1 MCSGEMIMAIS
12 SYSTVTDKFA
22 NLTKIPDENMN
33 EKNRT
38 QKYSGKIG
46 LSVDG
51 VGKYSVTHKDITNIL
66 AGDSQSFL
74 KRSLW
79 EFIRDLFPMYHI
91 KEAKQAIIN
100 FVTEPGDKVEM
111 FNRIKSLANEDQQW
125 RFNATTEFTVDENKD
140 IIVSRVFKI
149 NINSKDNHND
159 VEENTMHSVFSED
172 LSLDIYKHNI
182 HFDEKAFQSGML
194 KIQFPNDN
202 EKLSVYLKNKIPFEN
217 ITIDLSAL
225 EKEALASLK
234 YCNFKKVTFT
244 GAISYENLNGSVFEN
259 CFFEDCIFENVSLV
273 SSRRRVKPN
282 NEIPIYGVF
291 KGCFL
296 SHCDINNFNID
307 TSKIYSVNQ
316 DSDVGKPVGA
326 YLFMQS
332 FVYECTLVN
341 GVCKNASVIASSL
354 LCCKIAKL
362 NGAEMDFIGTS
373 FYHDYRRDY
382 KYDNHFYYCDFSSS
396 DMTCKR
402 NGIRK
407 DLLDFDPREYF
418 KKDGGKLNLDKRIS
432 DFIYINIFPNM
443 SEHHYI
449 NDKDVGGDIEKY
461 LKLSNCNLLKTC
473 LGESINGIKLDDC
486 AIDPSTTWLSGNLA
500 ANTQIRIPVYMDM
513 KGAIA
518 ENGISDFMENLM
530 EINSWVEEFNNYG
543 KDAKSY
549 YQKELL
555 YLQSLLVKL
564 GSFNLDNEGK
574 KYQLNDEA
582 IQYIILNVLYNI
594 EKDIA
599 NEIDI
604 DKVNFMHNLY
614 TGFFWQ
620 FHYNEREYLKIN
632 RSGIS
637 NSKTFHFHFNFNDL
651 RALYSSYNKNHKNDN
666 LYDFDSFDKMQ
677 KIFLALNVF
686 KERTEINYRDYRK
699 VSKYVDDKVD
709 LFSGIERY
717 LLGVIEKNNS
727 YNEENYGNKKDKYA
741 KLIYERNYLVATKD
755 QLINESFELNN
766 KDNKDKK
773 DVARINEIN
782 EILKT
787 IDGKLPNIS
796 DEILHLKDETERLE
810 EEYQQENTLNDVVQ
824 NIRRWLKENENMVK
838 AIKKIDTNN
847 MANK

>member
-1 MCSGEMIMAIS
+1 MAIS

-22 NLTKIPDENMN
+22 NLTKMPDENMN

-259 CFFEDCIFENVSLV
+259 CFFEGCIFENVSLV

-332 FVYECTLVN
+332 FVYECTLLN

-373 FYHDYRRDY
+373 FYHDYRREY

-473 LGESINGIKLDDC
+473 LGESINGIEFYDC

-530 EINSWVEEFNNYG
+530 EINSWVEEFNNYS
-543 KDAKSY
+543 KDAKSH

-555 YLQSLLVKL
+555 YLKSLLVKL
-564 GSFNLDNEGK
+564 GSFNLDDEGK

-582 IQYIILNVLYNI
+582 IQYIILNVLHNI

-651 RALYSSYNKNHKNDN
+651 RALYSSYDKNHKNDN
-666 LYDFDSFDKMQ
+666 FYDFDSFDKMQ
-677 KIFLALNVF
+677 KIFLALNEF
-686 KERTEINYRDYRK
+686 KDRSKINYRDYRE
-699 VSKYVDDKVD
+699 VSEYIIDKID
-709 LFSGIERY
+709 LFSSIEQY
-717 LLGVIEKNNS
+717 LQTVIEKNNS
-727 YNEENYGNKKDKYA
+727 YNKENYGDKKDKYA
-741 KLIYERNYLVATKD
+741 NLMVEINDLVDTKD
-755 QLINESFELNN
+755 QLTKEDFYLNN

-773 DVARINEIN
+773 DVDRINEIKR
-782 EILKT
+782 IIKI
-787 IDGKLPNIS
+787 IDGKIPNIS
-796 DEILHLKDETERLE
+796 KEILYLKDETERLE
-810 EEYQQENTLNDVVQ
+810 KEYQQENTLNDVVQ
-824 NIRRWLKENENMVK
+824 NIRRWLKENQNMVK
-838 AIKKIDTNN
+838 AIKKTDTE
-847 MANK
+847 

>member
-1 MCSGEMIMAIS
+1 M
-12 SYSTVTDKFA
+12 
-22 NLTKIPDENMN
+22 
-33 EKNRT
+33 
-38 QKYSGKIG
+38 
-46 LSVDG
+46 SVDG

-373 FYHDYRRDY
+373 FYHDYRREY

-604 DKVNFMHNLY
+604 DKVNFMHNL
-614 TGFFWQ
+614 
-620 FHYNEREYLKIN
+620 
-632 RSGIS
+632 
-637 NSKTFHFHFNFNDL
+637 
-651 RALYSSYNKNHKNDN
+651 
-666 LYDFDSFDKMQ
+666 
-677 KIFLALNVF
+677 
-686 KERTEINYRDYRK
+686 
-699 VSKYVDDKVD
+699 
-709 LFSGIERY
+709 
-717 LLGVIEKNNS
+717 
-727 YNEENYGNKKDKYA
+727 
-741 KLIYERNYLVATKD
+741 
-755 QLINESFELNN
+755 
-766 KDNKDKK
+766 
-773 DVARINEIN
+773 
-782 EILKT
+782 
-787 IDGKLPNIS
+787 
-796 DEILHLKDETERLE
+796 
-810 EEYQQENTLNDVVQ
+810 
-824 NIRRWLKENENMVK
+824 
-838 AIKKIDTNN
+838 
-847 MANK
+847 

>member
-1 MCSGEMIMAIS
+1 MAIS

-22 NLTKIPDENMN
+22 NLTKMPDENMN

-140 IIVSRVFKI
+140 IIVSRVFNI
-149 NINSKDNHND
+149 NINAQDHHND
-159 VEENTMHSVFSED
+159 AEKNIMRSLFSEE
-172 LSLDIYKHNI
+172 LSLDIYKHDI
-182 HFDEKAFQSGML
+182 HFDQKAFQSGML
-194 KIQFPNDN
+194 KMQFPNDN

-234 YCNFKKVTFT
+234 YCNFKKVIFT
-244 GAISYENLNGSVFEN
+244 GNISYENLNGSVFGN

-273 SSRRRVKPN
+273 SSRYRVKPN

-291 KGCFL
+291 KECFL
-296 SHCDINNFNID
+296 YRCEIKNFNID

-316 DSDVGKPVGA
+316 DPNVGKLVGA

-332 FVYECTLVN
+332 FVNECTLQD
-341 GVCKNASVIASSL
+341 GVCKNASVIASSM

-373 FYHDYRRDY
+373 FYHKYRCQY
-382 KYDNHFYYCDFSSS
+382 IYDNHFYNCDFSSS
-396 DMTCKR
+396 DMTYKR
-402 NGIRK
+402 NGIRE

-473 LGESINGIKLDDC
+473 LGESINGIEFYDC

-513 KGAIA
+513 KGAVA
-518 ENGISDFMENLM
+518 ENGISDFMENLI
-530 EINSWVEEFNNYG
+530 EINSWVEEFNNYS
-543 KDAKSY
+543 KDAKSH

-555 YLQSLLVKL
+555 YLKSLLVKL
-564 GSFNLDNEGK
+564 GSFNHDDEGK

-666 LYDFDSFDKMQ
+666 IYDFDSFDKMQ

-773 DVARINEIN
+773 DVARINEIK

>member
-1 MCSGEMIMAIS
+1 MAIS

-332 FVYECTLVN
+332 FVYECTLLN

-373 FYHDYRRDY
+373 FYHDYRREY

-651 RALYSSYNKNHKNDN
+651 RALYSSYNKNHK
-666 LYDFDSFDKMQ
+666 MI
-677 KIFLALNVF
+677 IFMILIVLI
-686 KERTEINYRDYRK
+686 KCK
-699 VSKYVDDKVD
+699 
-709 LFSGIERY
+709 RY
-717 LLGVIEKNNS
+717 
-727 YNEENYGNKKDKYA
+727 
-741 KLIYERNYLVATKD
+741 
-755 QLINESFELNN
+755 F
-766 KDNKDKK
+766 
-773 DVARINEIN
+773 
-782 EILKT
+782 
-787 IDGKLPNIS
+787 
-796 DEILHLKDETERLE
+796 
-810 EEYQQENTLNDVVQ
+810 
-824 NIRRWLKENENMVK
+824 
-838 AIKKIDTNN
+838 
-847 MANK
+847 

>member
-1 MCSGEMIMAIS
+1 MAIS

-22 NLTKIPDENMN
+22 NLTKMPDENMN

-91 KEAKQAIIN
+91 KEAKQSIIN

-111 FNRIKSLANEDQQW
+111 FNRIKSLAAQDQQW

-149 NINSKDNHND
+149 NIDSQEHHHDTEK
-159 VEENTMHSVFSED
+159 NTMRSLFSEE
-172 LSLDIYKHNI
+172 LSLNIYKQNI
-182 HFDEKAFQSGML
+182 HFDEKVFQSGML

-202 EKLSVYLKNKIPFEN
+202 EKLSVYLKNKISFED

-225 EKEALASLK
+225 EKEVLASLK
-234 YCNFKKVTFT
+234 YCNFKNVTFT
-244 GAISYENLNGSVFEN
+244 GDISYENLNGSVFEN
-259 CFFEDCIFENVSLV
+259 CFFEDCKFENVSLV

-291 KGCFL
+291 KECFL
-296 SHCDINNFNID
+296 YQCEIKKFNID

-316 DSDVGKPVGA
+316 DPDVGKPVGA

-332 FVYECTLVN
+332 FVYECTLLN

-373 FYHDYRRDY
+373 FYHDYRREY

-473 LGESINGIKLDDC
+473 LGESINGIEFYDC

-530 EINSWVEEFNNYG
+530 EINSWVEEFNNYS
-543 KDAKSY
+543 KDAKSH

-555 YLQSLLVKL
+555 YLKSLLVKL
-564 GSFNLDNEGK
+564 GSFNLDDEGK

-582 IQYIILNVLYNI
+582 IQYIILNVLHNI

-651 RALYSSYNKNHKNDN
+651 RALYSSYDKNHKNDN
-666 LYDFDSFDKMQ
+666 FYDFDSFDKMQ
-677 KIFLALNVF
+677 KIFLALNEF

-773 DVARINEIN
+773 DVARINEIK

-824 NIRRWLKENENMVK
+824 NIRRWLKENESMVK

>member
-1 MCSGEMIMAIS
+1 MAIS

-22 NLTKIPDENMN
+22 NLTKMPDENMN

-91 KEAKQAIIN
+91 KEAKQAIIS

-244 GAISYENLNGSVFEN
+244 GAISYDNLNGSVFEN

-332 FVYECTLVN
+332 FVYECTLLN

-373 FYHDYRRDY
+373 FYHDYRREY

-418 KKDGGKLNLDKRIS
+418 KNDGGKLNLDKRIS

-473 LGESINGIKLDDC
+473 LGESINGIEFYDC

-518 ENGISDFMENLM
+518 ENGISDFMGNLM
-530 EINSWVEEFNNYG
+530 EINSWVEEFNNYS
-543 KDAKSY
+543 KDAKSH

-555 YLQSLLVKL
+555 YLKSLLVKL
-564 GSFNLDNEGK
+564 GSFNLDDEGK

-582 IQYIILNVLYNI
+582 IQYIILNVLHNI

-651 RALYSSYNKNHKNDN
+651 RALYSSYDKNHKNN
-666 LYDFDSFDKMQ
+666 NFYDFDSFDKMQ
-677 KIFLALNVF
+677 KIFLALNEF
-686 KERTEINYRDYRK
+686 KDRSKINYRDYRE
-699 VSKYVDDKVD
+699 VSEYIIDKID
-709 LFSGIERY
+709 LFSSIEQY
-717 LLGVIEKNNS
+717 LQTVIEKNNS
-727 YNEENYGNKKDKYA
+727 YNKENYGDKKDKYA
-741 KLIYERNYLVATKD
+741 NLMVEINDLVDTKD
-755 QLINESFELNN
+755 QLTKEDFYLNN

-773 DVARINEIN
+773 DVDRINEIKR
-782 EILKT
+782 IIKI
-787 IDGKLPNIS
+787 IDGKIPNIS
-796 DEILHLKDETERLE
+796 KEILYLKDETERLE
-810 EEYQQENTLNDVVQ
+810 KEYQQENTLNDVVQ
-824 NIRRWLKENENMVK
+824 NIRRWLKENQNMVK
-838 AIKKIDTNN
+838 AINKTDTE
-847 MANK
+847 

>member
-1 MCSGEMIMAIS
+1 MIMAIS

-22 NLTKIPDENMN
+22 NLTKMPDENMN

-111 FNRIKSLANEDQQW
+111 FNRIKSLAAQDQQW

-149 NINSKDNHND
+149 NIDSQEHHHDTEK
-159 VEENTMHSVFSED
+159 NTMRSLFSEE
-172 LSLDIYKHNI
+172 LSLNIYKQNI

-202 EKLSVYLKNKIPFEN
+202 EKLSVYLKNKISFED

-225 EKEALASLK
+225 EKEVLASLK
-234 YCNFKKVTFT
+234 YCNFKNVTFT
-244 GAISYENLNGSVFEN
+244 GDISYENLNGSVFEN
-259 CFFEDCIFENVSLV
+259 CFFEDCKFENVSLV

-296 SHCDINNFNID
+296 YQCEIKKFNID

-316 DSDVGKPVGA
+316 EPDVGKPVGA

-332 FVYECTLVN
+332 FVYKCALQD

-373 FYHDYRRDY
+373 FYHDYRREY
-382 KYDNHFYYCDFSSS
+382 KYDNHFYMCDFSSS

-418 KKDGGKLNLDKRIS
+418 KKDGGKLNLDKHIS
-432 DFIYINIFPNM
+432 NFIYNDIFPNM
-443 SEHHYI
+443 SDCHYI
-449 NDKDVGGDIEKY
+449 NDKYVAGDIEKY

-686 KERTEINYRDYRK
+686 KERTEINYRDYRE

-709 LFSGIERY
+709 LFSSIEQY
-717 LLGVIEKNNS
+717 LRWVIEKNND
-727 YNEENYGNKKDKYA
+727 YNKENYGDIKDKYA
-741 KLIYERNYLVATKD
+741 KLIVERNDLVDTKD
-755 QLINESFELNN
+755 QLIKEDFYLNN

-773 DVARINEIN
+773 DAERINEIKG
-782 EILKT
+782 IIKI
-787 IDGKLPNIS
+787 IDGKIPNIS
-796 DEILHLKDETERLE
+796 KEILHLKDETERLE
-810 EEYQQENTLNDVVQ
+810 KEYQQENTLNDVVQ
-824 NIRRWLKENENMVK
+824 NIRTWLKENQNMVK
-838 AIKKIDTNN
+838 AIKKIDTE
-847 MANK
+847 

>member
-1 MCSGEMIMAIS
+1 M
-12 SYSTVTDKFA
+12 
-22 NLTKIPDENMN
+22 
-33 EKNRT
+33 
-38 QKYSGKIG
+38 
-46 LSVDG
+46 SVDG

-373 FYHDYRRDY
+373 FYHDYRREY

-651 RALYSSYNKNHKNDN
+651 RALYSSYNKNH
-666 LYDFDSFDKMQ
+666 
-677 KIFLALNVF
+677 
-686 KERTEINYRDYRK
+686 
-699 VSKYVDDKVD
+699 
-709 LFSGIERY
+709 
-717 LLGVIEKNNS
+717 
-727 YNEENYGNKKDKYA
+727 
-741 KLIYERNYLVATKD
+741 
-755 QLINESFELNN
+755 
-766 KDNKDKK
+766 
-773 DVARINEIN
+773 
-782 EILKT
+782 
-787 IDGKLPNIS
+787 
-796 DEILHLKDETERLE
+796 
-810 EEYQQENTLNDVVQ
+810 
-824 NIRRWLKENENMVK
+824 
-838 AIKKIDTNN
+838 
-847 MANK
+847 

>member
-1 MCSGEMIMAIS
+1 MSL
-12 SYSTVTDKFA
+12 D
-22 NLTKIPDENMN
+22 D
-33 EKNRT
+33 
-38 QKYSGKIG
+38 
-46 LSVDG
+46 

-79 EFIRDLFPMYHI
+79 EFILDLFPMSHI
-91 KEAKQAIIN
+91 KEAKQAIVD
-100 FVTEPGDKVEM
+100 FVTKTDDKVEM
-111 FNRIKSLANEDQQW
+111 FNRVKSLADQDQQW
-125 RFNATTEFTVDENKD
+125 RFNTTTEFTVDENKD
-140 IIVSRVFKI
+140 IIVSRVFNI
-149 NINSKDNHND
+149 NINTQDYHND
-159 VEENTMHSVFSED
+159 AEKNTMRSLFSEE
-172 LSLDIYKHNI
+172 LSLDIYKHDI
-182 HFDEKAFQSGML
+182 HFDQKAFQSGML

-244 GAISYENLNGSVFEN
+244 GAISYENLNGSVFGN

-273 SSRRRVKPN
+273 SSRYRVKPN

-291 KGCFL
+291 KECFL
-296 SHCDINNFNID
+296 YRCEIKNFNID

-316 DSDVGKPVGA
+316 DPNVGKPVGA

-332 FVYECTLVN
+332 FVYECTLLN
-341 GVCKNASVIASSL
+341 GVCKNASIIASSL

-373 FYHDYRRDY
+373 FYHKYRCEL
-382 KYDNHFYYCDFSSS
+382 KYDNHFYMCDFSSS

-418 KKDGGKLNLDKRIS
+418 KKDGGKLNLDKHIS
-432 DFIYINIFPNM
+432 NLIYVNLFPNM
-443 SEHHYI
+443 SGGRYI
-449 NDKDVGGDIEKY
+449 NDKYVADDIDKY

-500 ANTQIRIPVYMDM
+500 ANSQIRIPVYMDM

-530 EINSWVEEFNNYG
+530 EVNSWVEEFNNHG
-543 KDAKSY
+543 KNAISHY
-549 YQKELL
+549 EKELL

-564 GSFNLDNEGK
+564 GSFNLDDEGK
-574 KYQLNDEA
+574 KYQLNGEA

-620 FHYNEREYLKIN
+620 RPYDERNYLKIN
-632 RSGIS
+632 RSAIS
-637 NSKTFHFHFNFNDL
+637 NSARFHFHFNFNDL
-651 RALYSSYNKNHKNDN
+651 RDIYKDYNNNHEDDN
-666 LYDFDSFDKMQ
+666 FDKMQ
-677 KIFLALNVF
+677 KIFLALNEF
-686 KERTEINYRDYRK
+686 KERTEINYRDYRN

-709 LFSGIERY
+709 LFSSIEQY
-717 LLGVIEKNNS
+717 LRWIIEKNND
-727 YNEENYGNKKDKYA
+727 YNKENYGDIKDKYA
-741 KLIYERNYLVATKD
+741 KLMVERNDLVDTKD
-755 QLINESFELNN
+755 QLIKEVFYLNN

-773 DVARINEIN
+773 YADRINEIKG
-782 EILKT
+782 IIKT
-787 IDGKLPNIS
+787 IDEKVPNIS
-796 DEILHLKDETERLE
+796 KEILHLKDKTERLE
-810 EEYQQENTLNDVVQ
+810 KEYEQENTLNDVVQ
-824 NIRRWLKENENMVK
+824 NIRSWLKENQNMVK
-838 AIKKIDTNN
+838 AIKKIDTE
-847 MANK
+847 

>member
-1 MCSGEMIMAIS
+1 MIMAIS

-22 NLTKIPDENMN
+22 TLTKMPDENLN

-46 LSVDG
+46 LSLDD

-79 EFIRDLFPMYHI
+79 EFILDLFPMSHI
-91 KEAKQAIIN
+91 KEAKQAIVD
-100 FVTEPGDKVEM
+100 FVTKTDDKVEM
-111 FNRIKSLANEDQQW
+111 FNRVKSLADQDQQW
-125 RFNATTEFTVDENKD
+125 RFNTTTEFTVDENKD
-140 IIVSRVFKI
+140 IIVSRVFNI
-149 NINSKDNHND
+149 NINAQDYHND
-159 VEENTMHSVFSED
+159 AEKNTMRSLFSEE
-172 LSLDIYKHNI
+172 LSLDIYKHDI
-182 HFDEKAFQSGML
+182 HFDQKAFQSGML

-244 GAISYENLNGSVFEN
+244 GAISYENLNGSVFGN

-273 SSRRRVKPN
+273 SSRYRVKPN

-291 KGCFL
+291 KECFL
-296 SHCDINNFNID
+296 YRCEIKNFNID

-316 DSDVGKPVGA
+316 DPNVGKPVGA

-332 FVYECTLVN
+332 FVYECTLLN
-341 GVCKNASVIASSL
+341 GVCKNASIIASSL

-373 FYHDYRRDY
+373 FYHKYRCEL
-382 KYDNHFYYCDFSSS
+382 KYDNHFYMCDFSSS

-418 KKDGGKLNLDKRIS
+418 KKDGGKLNLDKHIS
-432 DFIYINIFPNM
+432 NLIYVNLFPNM
-443 SEHHYI
+443 SGGRYI
-449 NDKDVGGDIEKY
+449 NDKYVADDIDKY

-473 LGESINGIKLDDC
+473 FGESINGIKLDDC

-500 ANTQIRIPVYMDM
+500 ANSQIRIPVYMDM

-530 EINSWVEEFNNYG
+530 EVNSWVEEFNNHG
-543 KDAKSY
+543 KDAISHY
-549 YQKELL
+549 EKELL

-564 GSFNLDNEGK
+564 GSFNLDDEGK
-574 KYQLNDEA
+574 KYQLNGEA

-620 FHYNEREYLKIN
+620 RPYDERNYLKIN
-632 RSGIS
+632 RSAIS
-637 NSKTFHFHFNFNDL
+637 NSARFHFHFNFNDL
-651 RALYSSYNKNHKNDN
+651 RDIYKDYNNNHEDDN
-666 LYDFDSFDKMQ
+666 FDKMQ
-677 KIFLALNVF
+677 KIFLALNEF
-686 KERTEINYRDYRK
+686 KERTEINYRDYRN

-709 LFSGIERY
+709 LFSSIEQY
-717 LLGVIEKNNS
+717 LRWIIEKNND
-727 YNEENYGNKKDKYA
+727 YNKENYGDIKDKYA
-741 KLIYERNYLVATKD
+741 KLMVERNDLVDTKD
-755 QLINESFELNN
+755 QLIKEVFYLNN

-773 DVARINEIN
+773 YADRINEIKG
-782 EILKT
+782 IIKT
-787 IDGKLPNIS
+787 IDEKVPNIS
-796 DEILHLKDETERLE
+796 KEILHLKDKTERLE
-810 EEYQQENTLNDVVQ
+810 KEYEQENTLNDVVQ
-824 NIRRWLKENENMVK
+824 NIRSWLKENQNMVK
-838 AIKKIDTNN
+838 AIKKIDTE
-847 MANK
+847 

>member
-1 MCSGEMIMAIS
+1 MAIS
-12 SYSTVTDKFA
+12 SYNTVTDNFA
-22 NLTKIPDENMN
+22 KLTKMPDENLN
-33 EKNRT
+33 AKNRT
-38 QKYSGKIG
+38 QKYSGKID
-46 LSVDG
+46 LFLDDVD
-51 VGKYSVTHKDITNIL
+51 KYSVTHKDITNIL

-79 EFIRDLFPMYHI
+79 EFILDLFPMYHI
-91 KEAKQAIIN
+91 KEAKQAIID
-100 FVTEPGDKVEM
+100 FVTETGDKVDI
-111 FNRIKSLANEDQQW
+111 FNRIKSLADQDQQW
-125 RFNATTEFTVDENKD
+125 RFNTTTEFTVDENKD
-140 IIVSRVFKI
+140 IIVSRVFNI
-149 NINSKDNHND
+149 NINAQDHHND
-159 VEENTMHSVFSED
+159 AEKNIMRSLFSEE
-172 LSLDIYKHNI
+172 LSLDIYKHDI
-182 HFDEKAFQSGML
+182 HFDQKAFQSGML
-194 KIQFPNDN
+194 KMQFPNDN

-234 YCNFKKVTFT
+234 YCNFKKVIFT
-244 GAISYENLNGSVFEN
+244 GNISYENLNGSVFGN

-273 SSRRRVKPN
+273 SSRYRVKPN

-291 KGCFL
+291 KECFL
-296 SHCDINNFNID
+296 YRCEIKNFNID

-316 DSDVGKPVGA
+316 DPNVGKLVGA

-332 FVYECTLVN
+332 FVNECTLQD
-341 GVCKNASVIASSL
+341 GVCKNASVIASSM

-373 FYHDYRRDY
+373 FYHKYRCQY
-382 KYDNHFYYCDFSSS
+382 IYDNHFYNCDFSSS
-396 DMTCKR
+396 DMTYKR
-402 NGIRK
+402 NGIRE

-432 DFIYINIFPNM
+432 DLIYINIFPNM
-443 SEHHYI
+443 SDHHYI

-461 LKLSNCNLLKTC
+461 LKLSNCNLRQTC
-473 LGESINGIKLDDC
+473 LGESINGITLNDC
-486 AIDPSTTWLSGNLA
+486 AIDPSTTRLSVNIA
-500 ANTQIRIPVYMDM
+500 ANTQISIPAYMEM

-530 EINSWVEEFNNYG
+530 EINSWVEEFNKYG
-543 KDAKSY
+543 KDAINL
-549 YQKELL
+549 YQNELL
-555 YLQSLLVKL
+555 YLQSYLIKL
-564 GSFNLDNEGK
+564 GNFNLDDDGK
-574 KYQLNDEA
+574 KYKLNSEA
-582 IQYIILNVLYNI
+582 IQYIVYNVLHNI
-594 EKDIA
+594 ENDIA
-599 NEIDI
+599 NKIDL
-604 DKVNFMHNLY
+604 DKVNFMHELY

-620 FHYNEREYLKIN
+620 RPYDERNYLKIN
-632 RSGIS
+632 RSAIS
-637 NSKTFHFHFNFNDL
+637 NSERFHFHFNFNDL
-651 RALYSSYNKNHKNDN
+651 RDIYKGYNKNHEDDN
-666 LYDFDSFDKMQ
+666 VDSFDKMQ
-677 KIFLALNVF
+677 KIFLALNKF

-773 DVARINEIN
+773 DVARINEIK

>member
-1 MCSGEMIMAIS
+1 MAIS

-22 NLTKIPDENMN
+22 TLTKMPDENLN

-46 LSVDG
+46 LSLDD

-79 EFIRDLFPMYHI
+79 EFILDLFPMSHI
-91 KEAKQAIIN
+91 KEAKQAIVD
-100 FVTEPGDKVEM
+100 FVTKTDDKVEM
-111 FNRIKSLANEDQQW
+111 FNRVKSLADQDQQW
-125 RFNATTEFTVDENKD
+125 RFNTTTEFTVDENKD
-140 IIVSRVFKI
+140 IIVSRVFNI
-149 NINSKDNHND
+149 NINAQDYHND
-159 VEENTMHSVFSED
+159 AEKNTMRSLFSEE
-172 LSLDIYKHNI
+172 LSLDIYKHDI
-182 HFDEKAFQSGML
+182 HFDQKAFQSGML

-244 GAISYENLNGSVFEN
+244 GAISYENLNGSVFGN

-273 SSRRRVKPN
+273 SSRYRVKPN

-291 KGCFL
+291 KECFL
-296 SHCDINNFNID
+296 YRCEIKNFNID

-316 DSDVGKPVGA
+316 DPNVGKPVGA

-332 FVYECTLVN
+332 FVDECTLQD

-373 FYHDYRRDY
+373 FYHKYKCEL
-382 KYDNHFYYCDFSSS
+382 KYDNHFYNCDFSSS
-396 DMTCKR
+396 DMTYKR

-418 KKDGGKLNLDKRIS
+418 KKDGGKLNLDKHIS
-432 DFIYINIFPNM
+432 NLIYVNLFPNM
-443 SEHHYI
+443 SGGRYI
-449 NDKDVGGDIEKY
+449 NDKYVADDIDKY

-486 AIDPSTTWLSGNLA
+486 AIDHLTTWLSGNLA

-518 ENGISDFMENLM
+518 ENSISDFMKNLM

-543 KDAKSY
+543 KDAESH

-564 GSFNLDNEGK
+564 GRFNLDDEGK
-574 KYQLNDEA
+574 KYQLNGEA
-582 IQYIILNVLYNI
+582 IQYIILKVLYNI

-604 DKVNFMHNLY
+604 DKVNFMHKLY

-620 FHYNEREYLKIN
+620 RPYDQRNYLKIN
-632 RSGIS
+632 RSAIS
-637 NSKTFHFHFNFNDL
+637 NSKTFHFHFDFNDL
-651 RALYSSYNKNHKNDN
+651 RNIYKEYNKNHKD
-666 LYDFDSFDKMQ
+666 DSFDKMQ
-677 KIFLALNVF
+677 KIFLALNEF
-686 KERTEINYRDYRK
+686 KERTKINYRDYRK

-709 LFSGIERY
+709 LFSGIEQY
-717 LLGVIEKNNS
+717 LRWVIEKNND
-727 YNEENYGNKKDKYA
+727 YNKENYGDIKDKYA
-741 KLIYERNYLVATKD
+741 KLIVERNDLVDTKD
-755 QLINESFELNN
+755 QLIKEDFYLNN

-773 DVARINEIN
+773 DAERINEIKG
-782 EILKT
+782 IIKV
-787 IDGKLPNIS
+787 IDGKIPNIS
-796 DEILHLKDETERLE
+796 KEILHLKDETERLE
-810 EEYQQENTLNDVVQ
+810 KEYQQENTLNDVVQ
-824 NIRRWLKENENMVK
+824 NIRSWLKENENMVK
-838 AIKKIDTNN
+838 AIKKIDTE
-847 MANK
+847 

>member
-1 MCSGEMIMAIS
+1 MIMAIS

-22 NLTKIPDENMN
+22 TLTKMPDENLN

-46 LSVDG
+46 LSLDD

-79 EFIRDLFPMYHI
+79 EFILDLFPMSHI
-91 KEAKQAIIN
+91 KEAKQAIVD
-100 FVTEPGDKVEM
+100 FVTKTDDKVEM
-111 FNRIKSLANEDQQW
+111 FNRVKSLADQDQQW
-125 RFNATTEFTVDENKD
+125 RFNTTTEFTVDENKD
-140 IIVSRVFKI
+140 IIVSRVFNI
-149 NINSKDNHND
+149 NINAQDYHND
-159 VEENTMHSVFSED
+159 AEKNTMHSLFSEE
-172 LSLDIYKHNI
+172 LSLDIYKHDI
-182 HFDEKAFQSGML
+182 HFDQKAFQSGML

-244 GAISYENLNGSVFEN
+244 GAISYENLNGSVFGN

-273 SSRRRVKPN
+273 SSRYRVKPN

-291 KGCFL
+291 KECFL
-296 SHCDINNFNID
+296 YRCEIKNFNID

-316 DSDVGKPVGA
+316 DPNVGKPVGA

-332 FVYECTLVN
+332 FVDECTLQD

-373 FYHDYRRDY
+373 FYHKYKCEL
-382 KYDNHFYYCDFSSS
+382 KYDNHFYNCDFSSS
-396 DMTCKR
+396 DMTYKR

-418 KKDGGKLNLDKRIS
+418 KKDGGKLNLDKHIS
-432 DFIYINIFPNM
+432 NLIYVNLFPNM
-443 SEHHYI
+443 SGGRYI
-449 NDKDVGGDIEKY
+449 NDKYVADDIDKY

-486 AIDPSTTWLSGNLA
+486 AIDHLTTWLSGNLA

-518 ENGISDFMENLM
+518 ENGISDFMKNLM
-530 EINSWVEEFNNYG
+530 EINSWVEEFNNHG
-543 KDAKSY
+543 KDAESH

-564 GSFNLDNEGK
+564 GRFNLDDEGK
-574 KYQLNDEA
+574 KYQLNGEA
-582 IQYIILNVLYNI
+582 IQYIILKVLYNI

-604 DKVNFMHNLY
+604 DKVNFMHKLY

-620 FHYNEREYLKIN
+620 RPYDQRNYLKIN
-632 RSGIS
+632 RSAIS
-637 NSKTFHFHFNFNDL
+637 NSKTFHFHFDFNDL
-651 RALYSSYNKNHKNDN
+651 RNIYKEYNKNHKD
-666 LYDFDSFDKMQ
+666 DSFDKMQ
-677 KIFLALNVF
+677 KIFLALNEF
-686 KERTEINYRDYRK
+686 KERTKINYRDYRK

-709 LFSGIERY
+709 LFSGIEQY
-717 LLGVIEKNNS
+717 LREVIEKNNS
-727 YNEENYGNKKDKYA
+727 YNKENYTAKKQKEADLFMLRNNLVKTKA
-741 KLIYERNYLVATKD
+741 KLSE
-755 QLINESFELNN
+755 ESCMLN
-766 KDNKDKK
+766 KEDKK
-773 DVARINEIN
+773 DAAKIRKINETLNKIDD
-782 EILKT
+782 EIAT
-787 IDGKLPNIS
+787 IDK
-796 DEILHLKDETERLE
+796 EIVKLKDETERLE
-810 EEYQQENTLNDVVQ
+810 KEYEQENTLNDVVQ
-824 NIRRWLKENENMVK
+824 NIRSWLKENQNMVK
-838 AIKKIDTNN
+838 AIKKIDTE
-847 MANK
+847 

>member
-1 MCSGEMIMAIS
+1 MAIS

-22 NLTKIPDENMN
+22 NLTKMPDENMN

-91 KEAKQAIIN
+91 KEAKQSIIN

-111 FNRIKSLANEDQQW
+111 FNRIKSLAAQDQQW

-149 NINSKDNHND
+149 NIDSQEHHHDTEK
-159 VEENTMHSVFSED
+159 NTMRSLFSEE
-172 LSLDIYKHNI
+172 LSLNIYKQNI
-182 HFDEKAFQSGML
+182 HFDEKVFQSGML

-202 EKLSVYLKNKIPFEN
+202 EKLSVYLKNKISFED

-225 EKEALASLK
+225 EKEVLASLK
-234 YCNFKKVTFT
+234 YCNFKNVTFT
-244 GAISYENLNGSVFEN
+244 GDISYENLNGSVFEN
-259 CFFEDCIFENVSLV
+259 CFFEDCKFENVSLV

-291 KGCFL
+291 KECFL
-296 SHCDINNFNID
+296 YQCEIKKFNID

-316 DSDVGKPVGA
+316 DPDVGKPVGA

-332 FVYECTLVN
+332 FVYKCALQD

-362 NGAEMDFIGTS
+362 NDAEMDFIGTS
-373 FYHDYRRDY
+373 FYHDYRREY
-382 KYDNHFYYCDFSSS
+382 KYDNHFYMCDFSSS

-418 KKDGGKLNLDKRIS
+418 KKDGGKLNLDKHIS
-432 DFIYINIFPNM
+432 NFIYNDIFPNM
-443 SEHHYI
+443 SDCHYI
-449 NDKDVGGDIEKY
+449 NDKYVAGDIEKY

-773 DVARINEIN
+773 DVARINEIK

>member
-1 MCSGEMIMAIS
+1 MML
-12 SYSTVTDKFA
+12 K
-22 NLTKIPDENMN
+22 
-33 EKNRT
+33 KNT
-38 QKYSGKIG
+38 M
-46 LSVDG
+46 
-51 VGKYSVTHKDITNIL
+51 
-66 AGDSQSFL
+66 
-74 KRSLW
+74 RSL
-79 EFIRDLFPMYHI
+79 
-91 KEAKQAIIN
+91 
-100 FVTEPGDKVEM
+100 
-111 FNRIKSLANEDQQW
+111 
-125 RFNATTEFTVDENKD
+125 
-140 IIVSRVFKI
+140 
-149 NINSKDNHND
+149 
-159 VEENTMHSVFSED
+159 FSEE
-172 LSLDIYKHNI
+172 LSLDIYKHDI
-182 HFDEKAFQSGML
+182 HFDQKAFQSGML

-244 GAISYENLNGSVFEN
+244 GAISYENLNGSVFGN

-273 SSRRRVKPN
+273 SSRYRVKPN

-291 KGCFL
+291 KECFL
-296 SHCDINNFNID
+296 YRCEIKNFNID

-316 DSDVGKPVGA
+316 DPNVGKPVGA

-332 FVYECTLVN
+332 FVYECTLLN
-341 GVCKNASVIASSL
+341 GVCKNASIIASSL

-373 FYHDYRRDY
+373 FYHKYRCEL
-382 KYDNHFYYCDFSSS
+382 KYDNHFYMCDFSSS

-418 KKDGGKLNLDKRIS
+418 KKDGGKLNLDKHIS
-432 DFIYINIFPNM
+432 NLIYVNLFPNM
-443 SEHHYI
+443 SGGRYI
-449 NDKDVGGDIEKY
+449 NDKYVADDIDKY

-500 ANTQIRIPVYMDM
+500 ANSQIRIPVYMDM

-530 EINSWVEEFNNYG
+530 EVNSWVEEFNNHG
-543 KDAKSY
+543 KDAISHY
-549 YQKELL
+549 EKELL

-564 GSFNLDNEGK
+564 GSFNLDDEGK
-574 KYQLNDEA
+574 KYQLNGEA

-620 FHYNEREYLKIN
+620 RPYDERNYLKIN
-632 RSGIS
+632 RSAIS
-637 NSKTFHFHFNFNDL
+637 NSARFHFHFNFNDL
-651 RALYSSYNKNHKNDN
+651 RDIYKDYNNNHEDDN
-666 LYDFDSFDKMQ
+666 FDKMQ
-677 KIFLALNVF
+677 KIFLALNEF
-686 KERTEINYRDYRK
+686 KERTEINYRDYRN

-709 LFSGIERY
+709 LFSSIEQY
-717 LLGVIEKNNS
+717 LRWIIEKNND
-727 YNEENYGNKKDKYA
+727 YNKENYGDIKDKYA
-741 KLIYERNYLVATKD
+741 KLMVERNDLVDTKD
-755 QLINESFELNN
+755 QLIKEVFYLNN
-766 KDNKDKK
+766 KDKK
-773 DVARINEIN
+773 YADRINEIKG
-782 EILKT
+782 IIKT
-787 IDGKLPNIS
+787 IDEKVPNIS
-796 DEILHLKDETERLE
+796 KEILHLKDKTERLE
-810 EEYQQENTLNDVVQ
+810 KEYEQENTLNDVVQ
-824 NIRRWLKENENMVK
+824 NIRSWLKENQNMVK
-838 AIKKIDTNN
+838 AIKKIDTE
-847 MANK
+847 

>member
-1 MCSGEMIMAIS
+1 MSL
-12 SYSTVTDKFA
+12 D
-22 NLTKIPDENMN
+22 D
-33 EKNRT
+33 
-38 QKYSGKIG
+38 
-46 LSVDG
+46 

-79 EFIRDLFPMYHI
+79 EFILDLFPMSHI
-91 KEAKQAIIN
+91 KEAKQAIVD
-100 FVTEPGDKVEM
+100 FVTKTDDKVEM
-111 FNRIKSLANEDQQW
+111 FNRVKSLADQDQQW
-125 RFNATTEFTVDENKD
+125 RFNTTTEFTVDENKD
-140 IIVSRVFKI
+140 IIVSRVFNI
-149 NINSKDNHND
+149 NINAQDYHND
-159 VEENTMHSVFSED
+159 AEKNTMRSLFSEE
-172 LSLDIYKHNI
+172 LSLDIYKHDI
-182 HFDEKAFQSGML
+182 HFDQKAFQSGML

-244 GAISYENLNGSVFEN
+244 GAISYENLNGSVFGN

-273 SSRRRVKPN
+273 SSRYRVKPN

-291 KGCFL
+291 KECFL
-296 SHCDINNFNID
+296 YRCEIKNFNID

-316 DSDVGKPVGA
+316 DPNVGKPVGA

-332 FVYECTLVN
+332 FVDECTLQD

-373 FYHDYRRDY
+373 FYHKYKCEL
-382 KYDNHFYYCDFSSS
+382 KYDNHFYNCDFSSS
-396 DMTCKR
+396 DMTYKR

-432 DFIYINIFPNM
+432 DLIYINLFPKM
-443 SEHHYI
+443 SGGRYI
-449 NDKDVGGDIEKY
+449 NDKYVAGDIEKY
-461 LKLSNCNLLKTC
+461 LKLSNCNLLETC
-473 LGESINGIKLDDC
+473 LGESINGITLNDC
-486 AIDPSTTWLSGNLA
+486 AIDHLTTWLSGNLA

-518 ENGISDFMENLM
+518 ENGISDFMKNLM
-530 EINSWVEEFNNYG
+530 EINSWVEEFNNHG
-543 KDAKSY
+543 KDAESY

-564 GSFNLDNEGK
+564 GRFNLDDEGK
-574 KYQLNDEA
+574 KYQLNGEA
-582 IQYIILNVLYNI
+582 IQYIILKVLYNI

-604 DKVNFMHNLY
+604 DKVNFMHKLY

-620 FHYNEREYLKIN
+620 RPYDQRNYLKIN
-632 RSGIS
+632 RSAIS
-637 NSKTFHFHFNFNDL
+637 NSKTFHFHFDFNDL
-651 RALYSSYNKNHKNDN
+651 RNVYKEYNKNHKD
-666 LYDFDSFDKMQ
+666 DSFDKMQ
-677 KIFLALNVF
+677 KIFLALNEF
-686 KERTEINYRDYRK
+686 KERTKINYRDYRK

-709 LFSGIERY
+709 LFSGIEQY
-717 LLGVIEKNNS
+717 LREVIEKNNS
-727 YNEENYGNKKDKYA
+727 YNKENYTAKKQKEADLFMLRNNLVKTKA
-741 KLIYERNYLVATKD
+741 KLSE
-755 QLINESFELNN
+755 ESCMLN
-766 KDNKDKK
+766 KEDKK
-773 DVARINEIN
+773 DAAKIRKINETLNKIDD
-782 EILKT
+782 EIAT
-787 IDGKLPNIS
+787 IDK
-796 DEILHLKDETERLE
+796 EIVKLKDETERLE
-810 EEYQQENTLNDVVQ
+810 KEYEQENTLNDVVQ
-824 NIRRWLKENENMVK
+824 NIRSWLKENQNMVK
-838 AIKKIDTNN
+838 AIKKIDTE
-847 MANK
+847 

>member
-1 MCSGEMIMAIS
+1 MAIS

-332 FVYECTLVN
+332 FVYECTLLN

-373 FYHDYRRDY
+373 FYHDYRREY

-717 LLGVIEKNNS
+717 LLGVIEKNNI

-773 DVARINEIN
+773 DVARINEIK

>member
-1 MCSGEMIMAIS
+1 M
-12 SYSTVTDKFA
+12 
-22 NLTKIPDENMN
+22 
-33 EKNRT
+33 
-38 QKYSGKIG
+38 
-46 LSVDG
+46 SVDG

-91 KEAKQAIIN
+91 KEAKQAIIS

-244 GAISYENLNGSVFEN
+244 GAISYDNLNGSVFEN

-332 FVYECTLVN
+332 FVYECTLLN

-373 FYHDYRRDY
+373 FYHDYRREY

-418 KKDGGKLNLDKRIS
+418 KNDGGKLNLDKRIS

-473 LGESINGIKLDDC
+473 LGESINGIEFYDC

-518 ENGISDFMENLM
+518 ENGISDFMGNLM
-530 EINSWVEEFNNYG
+530 EINSWVEEFNNYS
-543 KDAKSY
+543 KDAKSH

-555 YLQSLLVKL
+555 YLKSLLVKL
-564 GSFNLDNEGK
+564 GSFNLDDEGK

-582 IQYIILNVLYNI
+582 IQYIILNVLHNI

-651 RALYSSYNKNHKNDN
+651 RALYSSYDKNHKNN
-666 LYDFDSFDKMQ
+666 NFYDFDSFDKMQ
-677 KIFLALNVF
+677 KIFLALNEF
-686 KERTEINYRDYRK
+686 KDRSKINYRDYRE
-699 VSKYVDDKVD
+699 VSEYIIDKID
-709 LFSGIERY
+709 LFSSIEQY
-717 LLGVIEKNNS
+717 LQTVIEKNNS
-727 YNEENYGNKKDKYA
+727 YNKENYGDKKDKYA
-741 KLIYERNYLVATKD
+741 NLMVEINDLVDTKD
-755 QLINESFELNN
+755 QLTKEDFYLNN

-773 DVARINEIN
+773 DVDRINEIKR
-782 EILKT
+782 IIK
-787 IDGKLPNIS
+787 IIYGKIPNIS
-796 DEILHLKDETERLE
+796 KEILYLKDETERLE
-810 EEYQQENTLNDVVQ
+810 KEYQQENTLNDVVQ
-824 NIRRWLKENENMVK
+824 NIRRWLKENQNMVK
-838 AIKKIDTNN
+838 AINKTDTE
-847 MANK
+847 

>member
-1 MCSGEMIMAIS
+1 MAIS

-332 FVYECTLVN
+332 FVYECTLLN

-373 FYHDYRRDY
+373 FYHDYRREY

-727 YNEENYGNKKDKYA
+727 YNEENYGNKKNKYA

-773 DVARINEIN
+773 DVARINEIK

-838 AIKKIDTNN
+838 AIKKIDTE
-847 MANK
+847 

>member
-1 MCSGEMIMAIS
+1 MAIS

-22 NLTKIPDENMN
+22 TLTKIQDENLN

-46 LSVDG
+46 LSVDD

-79 EFIRDLFPMYHI
+79 EFILDLFPMYHI
-91 KEAKQAIIN
+91 KEAKQAIID
-100 FVTEPGDKVEM
+100 FVSETVDKADI
-111 FNRIKSLANEDQQW
+111 FNKIKSLADQEQQW
-125 RFNATTEFTVDENKD
+125 RFNATTEFIVDENKD

-149 NINSKDNHND
+149 NINAQDHHIDAEKK
-159 VEENTMHSVFSED
+159 TMHSLFSEKI
-172 LSLDIYKHNI
+172 SFDIYKHDI

-234 YCNFKKVTFT
+234 YCNFKNVTFT
-244 GAISYENLNGSVFEN
+244 GNISYENLNGSVFEN
-259 CFFEDCIFENVSLV
+259 CFFEGCKFENVSLI
-273 SSRRRVKPN
+273 SSRCRVKLN

-291 KGCFL
+291 KECFL
-296 SHCDINNFNID
+296 YRCEIKNFNID

-316 DSDVGKPVGA
+316 DPNVGKPVGA

-332 FVYECTLVN
+332 FVYECTLLN
-341 GVCKNASVIASSL
+341 GVCKNASIIASSL

-373 FYHDYRRDY
+373 FYHKYRCEL
-382 KYDNHFYYCDFSSS
+382 KYDNHFYMCDFSSS

-418 KKDGGKLNLDKRIS
+418 KKDGGKLNLDKHIS
-432 DFIYINIFPNM
+432 NLIYVNLFPNM
-443 SEHHYI
+443 SGGRYI
-449 NDKDVGGDIEKY
+449 NDKYVADDIDKY

-500 ANTQIRIPVYMDM
+500 ANSQIRIPVYMDM

-530 EINSWVEEFNNYG
+530 EVNSWVEEFNNYG
-543 KDAKSY
+543 KDAISHY
-549 YQKELL
+549 EKELL

-564 GSFNLDNEGK
+564 GSFNLDDEGK
-574 KYQLNDEA
+574 KYQLNGEA

-604 DKVNFMHNLY
+604 
-614 TGFFWQ
+614 
-620 FHYNEREYLKIN
+620 
-632 RSGIS
+632 
-637 NSKTFHFHFNFNDL
+637 
-651 RALYSSYNKNHKNDN
+651 
-666 LYDFDSFDKMQ
+666 
-677 KIFLALNVF
+677 

-709 LFSGIERY
+709 LFSSIEQY
-717 LLGVIEKNNS
+717 LRWVIEKNND
-727 YNEENYGNKKDKYA
+727 YNKENYGDIKDKYA
-741 KLIYERNYLVATKD
+741 KLIVERNDLVDTKD
-755 QLINESFELNN
+755 QLIKEDFYLNN

-773 DVARINEIN
+773 DAERINEIKG
-782 EILKT
+782 IIKV
-787 IDGKLPNIS
+787 IDGKIPNIS
-796 DEILHLKDETERLE
+796 KEILHLKDETERLE
-810 EEYQQENTLNDVVQ
+810 KEYQQENTLNDVVQ
-824 NIRRWLKENENMVK
+824 NIRSWLKENENMVK
-838 AIKKIDTNN
+838 AIKKTDTE
-847 MANK
+847 

>member
-1 MCSGEMIMAIS
+1 MAIS

-22 NLTKIPDENMN
+22 TLTKMPDENLN

-46 LSVDG
+46 LSLDD

-79 EFIRDLFPMYHI
+79 EFILDLFPMSHI
-91 KEAKQAIIN
+91 KEAKQAIVD
-100 FVTEPGDKVEM
+100 FVTKTDDKVEM
-111 FNRIKSLANEDQQW
+111 FNRVKSLADQDQQW
-125 RFNATTEFTVDENKD
+125 RFNTTTEFTVDENKD
-140 IIVSRVFKI
+140 IIVSRVFNI
-149 NINSKDNHND
+149 NINAQDYHND
-159 VEENTMHSVFSED
+159 AEKNTMRSLFSEE
-172 LSLDIYKHNI
+172 LSLDIYKHDI
-182 HFDEKAFQSGML
+182 HFDQKAFQSGML

-244 GAISYENLNGSVFEN
+244 GAISYENLNGSVFGN

-273 SSRRRVKPN
+273 SSRYRVKPN

-291 KGCFL
+291 KECFL
-296 SHCDINNFNID
+296 YRCEIKNFNID

-316 DSDVGKPVGA
+316 DPNVGKPVGA

-332 FVYECTLVN
+332 FVYECTLLN
-341 GVCKNASVIASSL
+341 GVCKNASIIASSL

-373 FYHDYRRDY
+373 FYHKYRCEL
-382 KYDNHFYYCDFSSS
+382 KYDNHFYMCDFSSS

-418 KKDGGKLNLDKRIS
+418 KKDGGKLNLDKHIS
-432 DFIYINIFPNM
+432 NLIYVNLFPNM
-443 SEHHYI
+443 SGGRYI
-449 NDKDVGGDIEKY
+449 NDKYVADDIDKY

-500 ANTQIRIPVYMDM
+500 ANSQIRIPVYMDM

-530 EINSWVEEFNNYG
+530 EVNSWVAEFNNHG
-543 KDAKSY
+543 KDAISHY
-549 YQKELL
+549 EKELL

-564 GSFNLDNEGK
+564 GSFNLDDEGK
-574 KYQLNDEA
+574 KYQLNGEA

-620 FHYNEREYLKIN
+620 RPYDERNYLKIN
-632 RSGIS
+632 RSAIS
-637 NSKTFHFHFNFNDL
+637 NSARFHFHFNFNDL
-651 RALYSSYNKNHKNDN
+651 RDIYKDYNNNHEDDN
-666 LYDFDSFDKMQ
+666 FDKMQ
-677 KIFLALNVF
+677 KIFLALNEF
-686 KERTEINYRDYRK
+686 KERTEINYRDYRN

-709 LFSGIERY
+709 LFSSIEQY
-717 LLGVIEKNNS
+717 LRWIIEKNND
-727 YNEENYGNKKDKYA
+727 YNKENYGDIKDKYA
-741 KLIYERNYLVATKD
+741 KLMVERNDLVDTKD
-755 QLINESFELNN
+755 QLIKEVFYLNN

-773 DVARINEIN
+773 YADRINEIKG
-782 EILKT
+782 IIKT
-787 IDGKLPNIS
+787 IDEKVPNIS
-796 DEILHLKDETERLE
+796 KEILHLKDKTERLE
-810 EEYQQENTLNDVVQ
+810 KEYEQENTLNDVVQ
-824 NIRRWLKENENMVK
+824 NIRSWLKENQNMVK
-838 AIKKIDTNN
+838 AIKKIDTE
-847 MANK
+847 

>member
-1 MCSGEMIMAIS
+1 M
-12 SYSTVTDKFA
+12 
-22 NLTKIPDENMN
+22 
-33 EKNRT
+33 
-38 QKYSGKIG
+38 
-46 LSVDG
+46 SVDG

-373 FYHDYRRDY
+373 FYHDYRREY

-773 DVARINEIN
+773 DVARINEIK

>member
-1 MCSGEMIMAIS
+1 MAIS

-22 NLTKIPDENMN
+22 NLTKMPDENMN

-234 YCNFKKVTFT
+234 YCNFKKMTFT

-332 FVYECTLVN
+332 FVYECTLLN

-373 FYHDYRRDY
+373 FYHDYRREY

-473 LGESINGIKLDDC
+473 LGESINGIEFYDC

-530 EINSWVEEFNNYG
+530 EINSWVEEFNNYS
-543 KDAKSY
+543 KDAKSH

-555 YLQSLLVKL
+555 YLKSLLVKL
-564 GSFNLDNEGK
+564 GSFNLDDEGK

-582 IQYIILNVLYNI
+582 IQYIILNVLHNI

-651 RALYSSYNKNHKNDN
+651 RALYSSYDKNHKNDN
-666 LYDFDSFDKMQ
+666 FYDFDSFDKMQ
-677 KIFLALNVF
+677 KIFLALNEF

-773 DVARINEIN
+773 EVARINEIK

>member
-1 MCSGEMIMAIS
+1 MIMAIS

-91 KEAKQAIIN
+91 KEAKQSIIN

-111 FNRIKSLANEDQQW
+111 FNRIKSLAAQDQQW

-149 NINSKDNHND
+149 NIDSQEHHHDTEK
-159 VEENTMHSVFSED
+159 NTMRSLFSEE
-172 LSLDIYKHNI
+172 LSLNIYKQNI
-182 HFDEKAFQSGML
+182 HFDEKVFQSGML

-202 EKLSVYLKNKIPFEN
+202 EKLSVYLKNKISFED

-225 EKEALASLK
+225 EKEVLASLK
-234 YCNFKKVTFT
+234 YCNFKNVTFT
-244 GAISYENLNGSVFEN
+244 GDISYENLNGSVFEN
-259 CFFEDCIFENVSLV
+259 CFFEDCKFENVSLV

-291 KGCFL
+291 KECFL
-296 SHCDINNFNID
+296 YQCEIKKFNID

-316 DSDVGKPVGA
+316 DPDVGKPVGA

-332 FVYECTLVN
+332 FVYKCALQD

-373 FYHDYRRDY
+373 FYHDYRREY
-382 KYDNHFYYCDFSSS
+382 KYDNHFYMCDFSSS

-407 DLLDFDPREYF
+407 YLLDFDPREYF
-418 KKDGGKLNLDKRIS
+418 KKDGGKLNLDKHIS
-432 DFIYINIFPNM
+432 NFIYNDIFPNM
-443 SEHHYI
+443 SDCHYI
-449 NDKDVGGDIEKY
+449 NDKYVAGDIEKY

-564 GSFNLDNEGK
+564 GSFNLYNEGK

-773 DVARINEIN
+773 DVARINEIK

>member
-1 MCSGEMIMAIS
+1 MIMAIS

-22 NLTKIPDENMN
+22 TLTKMPDENLN

-46 LSVDG
+46 LSLDD

-79 EFIRDLFPMYHI
+79 EFILDLFPMSHI
-91 KEAKQAIIN
+91 KEAKQAIVD
-100 FVTEPGDKVEM
+100 FVTKTDDKVEM
-111 FNRIKSLANEDQQW
+111 FNRVKSLADQDQQW
-125 RFNATTEFTVDENKD
+125 RFNTTTEFTVDENKD
-140 IIVSRVFKI
+140 IIVSRVFNI
-149 NINSKDNHND
+149 NITAQDYHND
-159 VEENTMHSVFSED
+159 AEKNTMRSLFSEE
-172 LSLDIYKHNI
+172 LSLDIYKHDI
-182 HFDEKAFQSGML
+182 HFDQKAFQSGML

-244 GAISYENLNGSVFEN
+244 GAISYENLNGSVFGN

-273 SSRRRVKPN
+273 SSRYRVKPN

-291 KGCFL
+291 KECFL
-296 SHCDINNFNID
+296 YRCEIKNFNID

-316 DSDVGKPVGA
+316 DPNVGKPVGA

-332 FVYECTLVN
+332 FVYECTLLN
-341 GVCKNASVIASSL
+341 GVCKNASIIASSL

-373 FYHDYRRDY
+373 FYHKYRCEL
-382 KYDNHFYYCDFSSS
+382 KYDNHFYMCDFSSS

-418 KKDGGKLNLDKRIS
+418 KKDGGKLNLDKHIS
-432 DFIYINIFPNM
+432 NLIYVNLFPNM
-443 SEHHYI
+443 SGGRYI
-449 NDKDVGGDIEKY
+449 NDKYVADDIDKY

-500 ANTQIRIPVYMDM
+500 ANSQIRIPVYMDM

-530 EINSWVEEFNNYG
+530 EVNSWVEEFNNHG
-543 KDAKSY
+543 KDAISHY
-549 YQKELL
+549 EKELL

-564 GSFNLDNEGK
+564 GSFNLDDEGK
-574 KYQLNDEA
+574 KYQLNGEA

-620 FHYNEREYLKIN
+620 RPYDERNYLKIN
-632 RSGIS
+632 RSAIS
-637 NSKTFHFHFNFNDL
+637 NSARFHFHFNFNDL
-651 RALYSSYNKNHKNDN
+651 RDIYKDYNNNHEDDN
-666 LYDFDSFDKMQ
+666 FDKMQ
-677 KIFLALNVF
+677 KIFLALNEF
-686 KERTEINYRDYRK
+686 KERTEINYRDYRN

-709 LFSGIERY
+709 LFSSIEQY
-717 LLGVIEKNNS
+717 LRWIIEKNND
-727 YNEENYGNKKDKYA
+727 YNKENYGDIKDKYA
-741 KLIYERNYLVATKD
+741 KLMVERNDLVDTKD
-755 QLINESFELNN
+755 QLIKEVFYLNN

-773 DVARINEIN
+773 DAERINEIKG
-782 EILKT
+782 IIKV
-787 IDGKLPNIS
+787 IDGKIPNIS
-796 DEILHLKDETERLE
+796 KEILHLKDKTERLE
-810 EEYQQENTLNDVVQ
+810 KEYEQENTLNDVVQ
-824 NIRRWLKENENMVK
+824 NIRSWLKENQNMVK
-838 AIKKIDTNN
+838 AIKKIDTE
-847 MANK
+847 

>member
-1 MCSGEMIMAIS
+1 MAIS

-79 EFIRDLFPMYHI
+79 EFIRALFPMYHI

-332 FVYECTLVN
+332 FVYECTLLN

-373 FYHDYRRDY
+373 FYHDYRREY

-773 DVARINEIN
+773 DVARINEIK

>member
-1 MCSGEMIMAIS
+1 MIMAIS

-22 NLTKIPDENMN
+22 TLTKMPDENLN

-46 LSVDG
+46 LSLDD

-79 EFIRDLFPMYHI
+79 EFILDLFPMSHI
-91 KEAKQAIIN
+91 KEAKQAIVD
-100 FVTEPGDKVEM
+100 FVTKTDDKVEM
-111 FNRIKSLANEDQQW
+111 FNRVKSLADQDQQW
-125 RFNATTEFTVDENKD
+125 RFNTTTEFTVDENTD
-140 IIVSRVFKI
+140 IIVSRVFNI
-149 NINSKDNHND
+149 NINTQDYHND
-159 VEENTMHSVFSED
+159 AEKNTMRSLFSEE
-172 LSLDIYKHNI
+172 LSLDIYKHDI
-182 HFDEKAFQSGML
+182 HFDQKAFQSGML

-244 GAISYENLNGSVFEN
+244 GAISYENLNGSVFGN

-273 SSRRRVKPN
+273 SSRYRVKPN

-291 KGCFL
+291 KECFL
-296 SHCDINNFNID
+296 YRCEIKNFNID

-316 DSDVGKPVGA
+316 DPNVGKPVGA

-332 FVYECTLVN
+332 FVYECTLLN
-341 GVCKNASVIASSL
+341 GVCKNASIIASSL

-373 FYHDYRRDY
+373 FYHKYRCEL
-382 KYDNHFYYCDFSSS
+382 KYDNHFYMCDFSSS

-418 KKDGGKLNLDKRIS
+418 KKDGGKLNLDKHIS
-432 DFIYINIFPNM
+432 NLIYVNLFPNM
-443 SEHHYI
+443 SGGRYI
-449 NDKDVGGDIEKY
+449 NDKYVADDIDKY

-500 ANTQIRIPVYMDM
+500 ANSQIRIPVYMDM

-530 EINSWVEEFNNYG
+530 EVNSWVEEFNNHG
-543 KDAKSY
+543 KDAISHY
-549 YQKELL
+549 EKELL

-564 GSFNLDNEGK
+564 GSFNLDDEGK
-574 KYQLNDEA
+574 KYQLNGEA

-620 FHYNEREYLKIN
+620 RPYDERNYLKIN
-632 RSGIS
+632 RSAIS
-637 NSKTFHFHFNFNDL
+637 NSARFHFHFNFNDL
-651 RALYSSYNKNHKNDN
+651 RDIYKDYNNNHEDDN
-666 LYDFDSFDKMQ
+666 FDKMQ
-677 KIFLALNVF
+677 KIFLALNEF
-686 KERTEINYRDYRK
+686 KERTEINYRDYMN

-709 LFSGIERY
+709 LFSSIEQY
-717 LLGVIEKNNS
+717 LRWIIEKNND
-727 YNEENYGNKKDKYA
+727 YNKENYGDIKDKYA
-741 KLIYERNYLVATKD
+741 KLMVERNDLVDTKD
-755 QLINESFELNN
+755 QLIKEVFYLNN

-773 DVARINEIN
+773 YAGRINEIKG
-782 EILKT
+782 IIKT
-787 IDGKLPNIS
+787 IDEKVPNIS
-796 DEILHLKDETERLE
+796 KEILHLKDKTERLE
-810 EEYQQENTLNDVVQ
+810 KEYEQENTLNDVVQ
-824 NIRRWLKENENMVK
+824 NIRSWLKENQNMVK
-838 AIKKIDTNN
+838 AIKKIDTE
-847 MANK
+847 

>member
-1 MCSGEMIMAIS
+1 MSL
-12 SYSTVTDKFA
+12 D
-22 NLTKIPDENMN
+22 D
-33 EKNRT
+33 
-38 QKYSGKIG
+38 
-46 LSVDG
+46 

-79 EFIRDLFPMYHI
+79 EFILDLFPMSHI
-91 KEAKQAIIN
+91 KEAKQAIVD
-100 FVTEPGDKVEM
+100 FVTKTDDKVEM
-111 FNRIKSLANEDQQW
+111 FNRVKSLADQDQQW
-125 RFNATTEFTVDENKD
+125 RFNTTTEFTVDENKD
-140 IIVSRVFKI
+140 IIVSRVFNI
-149 NINSKDNHND
+149 NINAQDYHND
-159 VEENTMHSVFSED
+159 AEKNTMRSLFSEE
-172 LSLDIYKHNI
+172 LSLDIYKHDI
-182 HFDEKAFQSGML
+182 HFDQKAFQSGML

-244 GAISYENLNGSVFEN
+244 GAISYENLNGSVFGN

-273 SSRRRVKPN
+273 SSKYRVKPN

-291 KGCFL
+291 KECFL
-296 SHCDINNFNID
+296 YRCEIKNFNID

-316 DSDVGKPVGA
+316 DPNVGKPVGA

-332 FVYECTLVN
+332 FVDECTLQD

-373 FYHDYRRDY
+373 FYHKYKCEL
-382 KYDNHFYYCDFSSS
+382 KYDNHFYNCDFSSS
-396 DMTCKR
+396 DMTYKR

-418 KKDGGKLNLDKRIS
+418 KKDGGKLNLDKHIS
-432 DFIYINIFPNM
+432 NLIYVNLFPNM
-443 SEHHYI
+443 SGGRYI
-449 NDKDVGGDIEKY
+449 NDKYVADDIDKY

-486 AIDPSTTWLSGNLA
+486 AIDHLTTWLSGNLA

-518 ENGISDFMENLM
+518 ENGISDFMKNLM

-543 KDAKSY
+543 KDAESH

-564 GSFNLDNEGK
+564 GRFNLDDEGK
-574 KYQLNDEA
+574 KYQLNGEA
-582 IQYIILNVLYNI
+582 IQYIILKVLYNI

-604 DKVNFMHNLY
+604 DKVNFMHKLY

-620 FHYNEREYLKIN
+620 RPYDQRNYLKIN
-632 RSGIS
+632 RSAIS
-637 NSKTFHFHFNFNDL
+637 NSKTFHFHFDFNDL
-651 RALYSSYNKNHKNDN
+651 RNIYKEYNKNHKD
-666 LYDFDSFDKMQ
+666 DSFDKMQ
-677 KIFLALNVF
+677 KIFLALNEF
-686 KERTEINYRDYRK
+686 KERTKINYRDYRK

-709 LFSGIERY
+709 LFSGIEQY
-717 LLGVIEKNNS
+717 LRWVIEKNND
-727 YNEENYGNKKDKYA
+727 YNKENYGDIKDKYA
-741 KLIYERNYLVATKD
+741 KLIVERNDLVDTKD
-755 QLINESFELNN
+755 QLIKEDFYLNN

-773 DVARINEIN
+773 DAERINEIKG
-782 EILKT
+782 IIKV
-787 IDGKLPNIS
+787 IDGKIPNIS
-796 DEILHLKDETERLE
+796 KEILHLKDETERLE
-810 EEYQQENTLNDVVQ
+810 KEYQQENTLNDVVQ
-824 NIRRWLKENENMVK
+824 NIRSWLKENENMVK
-838 AIKKIDTNN
+838 AIKKIDTE
-847 MANK
+847 

>member
-1 MCSGEMIMAIS
+1 M
-12 SYSTVTDKFA
+12 
-22 NLTKIPDENMN
+22 
-33 EKNRT
+33 
-38 QKYSGKIG
+38 G

-373 FYHDYRRDY
+373 FYHDYRREY